1 MPKDAAALAGLP
13 LLEWENLESSCP
25 SSGNRRSHVE
35 RKGKTNVGA
44 QILNIN
50 C

>member
-1 MPKDAAALAGLP
+1 MPKVAAALAGLP
-13 LLEWENLESSCP
+13 LLKWKNLESSRP
-25 SSGNRRSHVE
+25 SSGNCRSHVE